1 MVSYGRA
8 DEVPRRLVVRQE
20 IIRKIIRTYKNNPSR
35 NDLRGVIFMRG
46 FLLVVFMA
54 RILRFRDEFNAG

>member
-1 MVSYGRA
+1 MKKAIYVH
-8 DEVPRRLVVRQE
+8 
-20 IIRKIIRTYKNNPSR
+20 KNNPSR

-54 RILRFRDEFNAG
+54 KFLHFRDEFNAG